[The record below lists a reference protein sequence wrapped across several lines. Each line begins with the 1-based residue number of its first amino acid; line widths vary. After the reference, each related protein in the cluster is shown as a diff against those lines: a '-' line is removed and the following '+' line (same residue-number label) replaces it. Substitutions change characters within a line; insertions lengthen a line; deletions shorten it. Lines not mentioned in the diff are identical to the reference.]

1 VFVPDLVVRSRRVV
15 TPRGTRPGAV
25 HVGKGRILGILDP
38 NEVPPGCPVDEAGD
52 AFVLPGLVDASVH
65 VGGSGLASR
74 DGLEATTRAAAAG
87 GVTTVIAMPFDG
99 APPTTSAAALEAV
112 RRAAEGRCFVD
123 VGFWGG
129 VVPDNLGQ
137 IAALASAGGLGFACD
152 LASWV
157 EGHPA
162 TVGASLRAAMPP
174 LARIG
179 APLVVHAELPG
190 PIDHAAARR
199 RAPPSW
205 MSRLRALRRRGQR
218 YAAYLE
224 RRPRAGEN
232 DAVALVIEL
241 CREFRV
247 PTHIASLSSSDA
259 LTPIFHARSAH
270 LPLSAGTC
278 PHYLYFAADEIPDG
292 AVEYTALPPIRERP
306 NRELLW
312 AALAGGLVELVAS
325 DHRPAPAS
333 RGSGRFVDT
342 RPGIASLHLSLSI
355 VWTEARARGYTLEQV
370 AHWMCR
376 APARLAGLTRKGA
389 IDVGYDADLVVFDP
403 DRSLR
408 VEADRRSDRPAL
420 TPYEGRALR
429 GAVQRTYLR
438 GNLVCRDG
446 QPGPRACGRFV
457 LR

>member
-1 VFVPDLVVRSRRVV
+1 MFVPDLVVRSRRVV

-25 HVGKGRILGILDP
+25 HVAKGRILGILDP
-38 NEVPPGCPVDEAGD
+38 DDVPPGCPVDEAGD
-52 AFVLPGLVDASVH
+52 LVVLPGLVDAGVH
-65 VGGSGLASR
+65 VGGSGPASP
-74 DGLEATTRAAAAG
+74 DDFAGTTRAAAAG
-87 GVTTVIAMPFDG
+87 GVTTVLALPFDG
-99 APPTTSAAALEAV
+99 APPTTSAARLEAV

-129 VVPDNLGQ
+129 MVPDNPGE
-137 IAALASAGGLGFACD
+137 IAALASAGVLGFACD

-157 EGHPA
+157 EGAPA
-162 TVGASLRAAMPP
+162 TIGASLGAAMPR
-174 LARIG
+174 LARTG

-190 PIDHAAARR
+190 PIDGAARR
-199 RAPPSW
+199 RRGPPSW
-205 MSRLRALRRRGQR
+205 ISRLLGGRRGGRR
-218 YAAYLE
+218 YADYLD
-224 RRPRAGEN
+224 RRPRAAEN
-232 DAVALVIEL
+232 EAVALVIEL

-292 AVEYTALPPIRERP
+292 AVEYTSRPPIRERP

-312 AALAGGLVELVAS
+312 AALVGGLVQLVAS
-325 DHRPAPAS
+325 DDRPAPTS
-333 RGSGRFVDT
+333 RGSRRFVDA
-342 RPGIASLHLSLSI
+342 RPGISSLQLSLSI
-355 VWTEARARGYTLEQV
+355 VWTESRARGYTLEQV
-370 AHWMCR
+370 VHWMCR

-403 DRSLR
+403 DRTTR
-408 VEADRRSDRPAL
+408 VEADRHPGRPAL
-420 TPYEGRALR
+420 TPYEGRTLR
-429 GAVQRTYLR
+429 GAVQRTYVR
-438 GNLVCRDG
+438 GHLVCRDG
-446 QPGPRACGRFV
+446 EPSPEAHGRFV